1 MTLSVRVL
9 RRLLIFSCMIGHLT
23 WRRHGGESDSGP
35 GDRELFG
42 WAVRPADR
50 GPHCPVFNILLS
62 CKCGYWNSKRAKR
75 AGSRG
80 MRRLHRQCRPV
91 FRACLCM
98 KLSVNNIGRLL
109 NAKSELTQFKLLLGA
124 INSYVRCAGHV
135 GREFLGDGLYLAL
148 ILLLSADVELNPG
161 PLDDKDIQYL
171 DRHFAETKTSI
182 TALDTKVNDLAE
194 NITSKITELTQANE
208 QLSNKVAELETRL
221 DVQEKK
227 QRKRNIVLFGAPAD
241 AKVYDYLEGLFKEKL
256 QINSPLFDTVE
267 NAFRIGRAE
276 GKPPILIQF
285 VSERRKMDVM
295 RQVHLLKGTRISLSD
310 DLTPNERIQ
319 RRVVVAAQREAK
331 KLGIQAKVRQQ
342 GLLINNEL
350 VTVAALSRPG
360 WAEKHTAMQQG
371 TSERDGDSD
380 LDNPEEP
387 QNKRQKSALNEEPD
401 ARAVPGSSNSAS
413 VFFPAPALT
422 QQKEKETKKRG
433 AHQSRSSERN
443 RNPRNSQPNQHQ
455 SLALQ
460 AKK

>member
-1 MTLSVRVL
+1 
-9 RRLLIFSCMIGHLT
+9 
-23 WRRHGGESDSGP
+23 
-35 GDRELFG
+35 
-42 WAVRPADR
+42 
-50 GPHCPVFNILLS
+50 
-62 CKCGYWNSKRAKR
+62 
-75 AGSRG
+75 
-80 MRRLHRQCRPV
+80 
-91 FRACLCM
+91 
-98 KLSVNNIGRLL
+98 
-109 NAKSELTQFKLLLGA
+109 
-124 INSYVRCAGHV
+124 
-135 GREFLGDGLYLAL
+135 
-148 ILLLSADVELNPG
+148 
-161 PLDDKDIQYL
+161 
-171 DRHFAETKTSI
+171 
-182 TALDTKVNDLAE
+182 
-194 NITSKITELTQANE
+194 
-208 QLSNKVAELETRL
+208 
-221 DVQEKK
+221 
-227 QRKRNIVLFGAPAD
+227 
-241 AKVYDYLEGLFKEKL
+241 VYDYLEGLFKEKL

-387 QNKRQKSALNEEPD
+387 QNKKQKSALNEEPD

-422 QQKEKETKKRG
+422 QQKEKQTKKRG

-443 RNPRNSQPNQHQ
+443 RNPRSSQPNQHQ

>member
-1 MTLSVRVL
+1 
-9 RRLLIFSCMIGHLT
+9 
-23 WRRHGGESDSGP
+23 
-35 GDRELFG
+35 
-42 WAVRPADR
+42 
-50 GPHCPVFNILLS
+50 
-62 CKCGYWNSKRAKR
+62 
-75 AGSRG
+75 
-80 MRRLHRQCRPV
+80 MRRLHRQRRSV

-124 INSYVRCAGHV
+124 MNSYVRGAGHV

-171 DRHFAETKTSI
+171 DKHFTETKTSI
-182 TALDTKVNDLAE
+182 NALNTKVDDLAE
-194 NITSKITELTQANE
+194 NITSKVTELTQANE

-221 DVQEKK
+221 DMQEKK

-241 AKVYDYLEGLFKEKL
+241 AQVYEYLEGLFKEKL
-256 QINSPLFDTVE
+256 QINSPLFDSVE

-285 VSERRKMDVM
+285 VSERRKMEVM
-295 RQVHLLKGTRISLSD
+295 RQAHLLKGTRITLSD

-319 RRVVVAAQREAK
+319 RRVIVAAQREAK

-342 GLLINNEL
+342 GLLVNNEF
-350 VTVAALSRPG
+350 VRVEALSRPG
-360 WAEKHTAMQQG
+360 WAQKHTGKHQG
-371 TSERDGDSD
+371 NSTSDGIERDGDSEID
-380 LDNPEEP
+380 SPEEP
-387 QNKRQKSALNEEPD
+387 QNKKQKNAPNED
-401 ARAVPGSSNSAS
+401 IRSVPGSSSAAG
-413 VFFPAPALT
+413 FCLAPAVIH
-422 QQKEKETKKRG
+422 QQKDKQSKKRG
-433 AHQSRSSERN
+433 AQSRSSER
-443 RNPRNSQPNQHQ
+443 RNPSRGSQSNQHQ